1 MRETKAG
8 LIYFTETIGA
18 AKALVVAND
27 MTEYVMGDRKTTTEG
42 NPTRNV
48 GKTHH
53 IQAEEYIL
61 EAKDQLILK
70 TANATIIMKPDSITI
85 KGKKVAYPGP
95 GGGISAGQKDSKEGS
110 NWISFILAE
119 EGNCEGMQCI
129 AHFSDGTKSEGI
141 FNSDNKISFQ
151 NVKGALC
158 NKIELKSKQDEEAS
172 SSVAQILVDKIM
184 EGYADV

>member
-85 KGKKVAYPGP
+85 KGKKAAYPEP
-95 GGGISAGQKDSKEGS
+95 GGNDPTFEFKQLAVMGS
-110 NWISFILAE
+110 GL
-119 EGNCEGMQCI
+119 
-129 AHFSDGTKSEGI
+129 
-141 FNSDNKISFQ
+141 
-151 NVKGALC
+151 
-158 NKIELKSKQDEEAS
+158 ELSH
-172 SSVAQILVDKIM
+172 LL
-184 EGYADV
+184 

>member
-1 MRETKAG
+1 
-8 LIYFTETIGA
+8 
-18 AKALVVAND
+18 
-27 MTEYVMGDRKTTTEG
+27 
-42 NPTRNV
+42 
-48 GKTHH
+48 
-53 IQAEEYIL
+53 
-61 EAKDQLILK
+61 
-70 TANATIIMKPDSITI
+70 
-85 KGKKVAYPGP
+85 
-95 GGGISAGQKDSKEGS
+95 
-110 NWISFILAE
+110 
-119 EGNCEGMQCI
+119 MQCI